1 MSNKGVIVVISGF
14 SGAGKGTIV
23 GRLMEKYRDK
33 YSLSISATTR
43 QPRPGEEHGK
53 HYFFIS
59 KEEFEDMIEKDKL
72 VEYAQYVGNYY
83 GTPRTYVEEK
93 LNAGQN
99 VILEIE
105 IQGALKI
112 KKKFP
117 DTKLLFVTAP
127 SAGILKDRLIGRGTE
142 TLDVVNA
149 RLSRAYEES
158 LGVEEYDYLIVN
170 DVLDDAVDLIDNII
184 TAENSHQKE
193 AVAAHTITSN
203 LDFINN
209 MRNELLSF
217 SKGE

>member
-23 GRLMEKYRDK
+23 GRLMEKYSDK

-117 DTKLLFVTAP
+117 DTKL
-127 SAGILKDRLIGRGTE
+127 
-142 TLDVVNA
+142 
-149 RLSRAYEES
+149 
-158 LGVEEYDYLIVN
+158 
-170 DVLDDAVDLIDNII
+170 
-184 TAENSHQKE
+184 
-193 AVAAHTITSN
+193 
-203 LDFINN
+203 
-209 MRNELLSF
+209 
-217 SKGE
+217 

>member
-23 GRLMEKYRDK
+23 GRLMEKYNDK

-43 QPRPGEEHGK
+43 NPRPGEEHGK

-59 KEEFEDMIEKDKL
+59 KEEFENMIENEQL

-83 GTPRTYVEEK
+83 GTPKEYVETK

-112 KKKFP
+112 KKKFS

-127 SAGILKDRLIGRGTE
+127 SAEILKERLVGRGTE

-158 LGVEEYDYLIVN
+158 LGVEEYDYLVVN
-170 DVLDDAVDLIDNII
+170 DVLDEAVDLIDNII
-184 TAENSHQKE
+184 TAENTGNKE
-193 AVAAHTITSN
+193 AVSEHTITSN